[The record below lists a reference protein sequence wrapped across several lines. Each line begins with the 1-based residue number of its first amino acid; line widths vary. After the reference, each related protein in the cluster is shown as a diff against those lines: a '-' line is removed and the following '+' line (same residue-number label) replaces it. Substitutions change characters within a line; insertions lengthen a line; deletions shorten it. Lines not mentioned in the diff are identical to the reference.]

1 MVDSALPKVVMTL
14 LVRNEQ
20 DVIAE
25 NILFHYHQGVGGF
38 IVMDNLSTDATV
50 EVVRDLAHSIP
61 IELRHQQ
68 DDTYSQS
75 VWVTE
80 MARAAATD
88 HYADW
93 VINNDA
99 DEFWMFPDFDA
110 RHYLNGFADDVCGV
124 VLKRHNA
131 VLIEDAIWDG
141 FDAHPCFTEL
151 FELQSLNQLGS
162 PLPGKCLHRASNQV
176 TVQQGN
182 HSVSGL
188 PGPTVHC
195 DRARILHFP
204 YRRFQ
209 QYQSKIRLGGA
220 AYARN
225 TQLQA
230 NVGRTWREHHNI
242 VDQPELV
249 DFWQGLQRSQQR
261 CIRAEARG
269 ECFREPRLRQEL
281 GRLINA
287 WQQQQLHRSAQ
298 PLMASTS
305 EVVRQSLSRFESAVG
320 DLESSEPRS
329 LPYNNLIFLAQ
340 GPLQHQRRLADWLE
354 SFKVVNP
361 LHRFTL
367 LRDLISLFP
376 RNDALLN
383 WMASALQIVHPH
395 AARRL
400 REHCSGRDVVV
411 YISCRP
417 NLKRSWES
425 ARSFRLQGYRTL
437 IVTGGDVGY
446 PDRFGFE
453 FDGDV
458 LSLPVPDD
466 YEHLGSKVFY
476 AYLILD
482 LLAKPASIIKLD
494 DDIVLHDANRFNKLL
509 QGFHA
514 RGEQYLGRLISL
526 KHRDQCHGWHLGKCT
541 DPAMHLRGYQYPMP
555 QVYASGGFGYVIG
568 PKLLQSCALMYLSM
582 QSFFEMNCIQL
593 EDVFVG
599 LAAQGAG
606 IAAFTCE
613 YEPFEDLG
621 LGRYPDVSM
630 AVLPGLMRLPDS

>member
-1 MVDSALPKVVMTL
+1 MTL

-25 NILFHYHQGVGGF
+25 NILFHYRQGIDAF
-38 IVMDNLSTDATV
+38 IVMDNLSSDATV
-50 EVVRDLAHSIP
+50 EIVRELAHSIP

-68 DDTYSQS
+68 DDTYNQA

-80 MARAAATD
+80 MARAAASE
-88 HYADW
+88 HGADW

-99 DEFWMFPDFDA
+99 DEFWIFPDFDL

-131 VLIEDAIWDG
+131 VLIENEVWNG
-141 FDAHPCFTEL
+141 FDAHPCSTEL
-151 FELQSLNQLGS
+151 FEQQSLNQLGS
-162 PLPGKCLHRASNQV
+162 PLPGKCLHRASTQV
-176 TVQQGN
+176 NVQQGN

-188 PGPTVHC
+188 PGQTVHC

-209 QYQSKIRLGGA
+209 QYQYKIRLGGA

-230 NVGRTWREHHNI
+230 NVGRTWREQHKI

-249 DFWQGLQRSQQR
+249 DFWRGLQRSQQR

-281 GRLINA
+281 GRLIKA
-287 WQQQQLHRSAQ
+287 RQQQQLLRSGRS
-298 PLMASTS
+298 LLASTS
-305 EVVRQSLSRFESAVG
+305 DVVRQSISRFESAAG

-329 LPYNNLIFLAQ
+329 LPYSNLIFLAQ
-340 GPLQHQRRLADWLE
+340 GPLQHQRCLADWLE

-395 AARRL
+395 AVRRL

-482 LLAKPASIIKLD
+482 LLVKPASIIKLD
-494 DDIVLHDANRFNKLL
+494 DDIVLHDANRFNELL
-509 QGFHA
+509 QSFHA
-514 RGEQYLGRLISL
+514 RGEQYLGKLISV
-526 KHRDQCHGWHLGKCT
+526 KHRDQCHGWHLGKCS
-541 DPAMHLRGYQYPMP
+541 DPLMHQRGYQFPMP
-555 QVYASGGFGYVIG
+555 DVYASGGFGY
-568 PKLLQSCALMYLSM
+568 LLGSELLRSCGLMYLSM

-606 IAAFTCE
+606 IAARS
-613 YEPFEDLG
+613 FEDSSYVNHQG
-621 LGRYPDVSM
+621 LGRYPDV
-630 AVLPGLMRLPDS
+630 AFAALPGLQRLQSC

>member
-1 MVDSALPKVVMTL
+1 MVKFAQPRVVMTL

-25 NILFHYHQGVGGF
+25 NILFHHRQGVDAF
-38 IVMDNLSTDATV
+38 IVMDNLSSDATV
-50 EVVRDLAHSIP
+50 QIVRDLAHSIP

-68 DDTYSQS
+68 DDTYNQT

-80 MARAAATD
+80 MARAAAAG
-88 HYADW
+88 HGADW

-99 DEFWMFPDFDA
+99 DEFWMFPDFDV
-110 RHYLNGFADDVCGV
+110 RHYLNSFADDVSGV
-124 VLKRHNA
+124 VLRRHNA
-131 VLIEDAIWDG
+131 VLIEHEFWDG
-141 FDAHPCFTEL
+141 FDAHPCSTEL
-151 FELQSLNQLGS
+151 FEQQSLNQLGS
-162 PLPGKCLHRASNQV
+162 PLPGKCLHRASTQV

-182 HSVSGL
+182 HSVCGLSGQ
-188 PGPTVHC
+188 TVHC
-195 DRARILHFP
+195 ERARILHFP

-230 NVGRTWREHHNI
+230 NVGRTWREQHKI

-249 DFWQGLQRSQQR
+249 DFWRGLQRSQQR

-269 ECFREPRLRQEL
+269 ECFREPRLRLEL
-281 GRLINA
+281 SRLVEA
-287 WQQQQLHRSAQ
+287 RQLQQLQRLA
-298 PLMASTS
+298 PLLLASTS
-305 EVVRQSLSRFESAVG
+305 DLVRQCISRLESVVG
-320 DLESSEPRS
+320 DLESSEPVS
-329 LPYNNLIFLAQ
+329 LHYNNLAFLAQ
-340 GPLQHQRRLADWLE
+340 GPLQHQRRLAEWLE
-354 SFKVVNP
+354 SSSSVNP

-367 LRDLISLFP
+367 LRDLVSLFP
-376 RNDALLN
+376 RNDALLD

-400 REHCSGRDVVV
+400 REHCDGQNVVV
-411 YISCRP
+411 YVSCRH
-417 NLKRSWES
+417 NLHRSREC

-446 PDRFGFE
+446 PDKLGFE

-476 AYLILD
+476 AYVILD
-482 LLAKPASIIKLD
+482 RLGKPASIVKLD
-494 DDIVLHDANRFNKLL
+494 DDIGLHDADRFEQLL
-509 QGFHA
+509 QAFHE
-514 RGEQYLGRLISL
+514 RDDHYLGKLIRL
-526 KHRDQCHGWHLGKCT
+526 KHREQWHGLHLGKCS
-541 DPAMHLRGYQYPMP
+541 DPLMHQRGYQFPMP
-555 QVYASGGFGYVIG
+555 DVYASGGFGY
-568 PKLLQSCALMYLSM
+568 LLGSELLRSCGLMYLSM

-599 LAAQGAG
+599 LAAQGSG
-606 IAAFTCE
+606 IAARS
-613 YEPFEDLG
+613 FEDSSYVDEG
-621 LGRYPDVSM
+621 LGRYPDV
-630 AVLPGLMRLPDS
+630 AFAALPGLQRLPKG